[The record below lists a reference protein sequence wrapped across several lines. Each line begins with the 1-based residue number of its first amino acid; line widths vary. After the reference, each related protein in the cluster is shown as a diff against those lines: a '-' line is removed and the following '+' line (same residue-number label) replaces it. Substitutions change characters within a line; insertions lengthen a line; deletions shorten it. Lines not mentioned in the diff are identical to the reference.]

1 MNKFKNIAVYGGG
14 SFGTSLASLVAQNCN
29 NVTLFLR
36 DEEIAKEILHKKTNI
51 KYLGDIKLPTHLQAT
66 TNLDIIKD
74 FELIIIA
81 VPSYAFDDSIKL
93 LKTHG
98 ISKDNTLLIA
108 TKGFARNPTELFSDR
123 LETLLPHST
132 TAFFAGPNLAKE
144 LAKNLPAS
152 ASIAS
157 LDIDIANKIAY
168 NLSSKI
174 FTTNMTRDIVTLQVA
189 GALKN
194 IFAIKSGID
203 LAREQ
208 GENARATLIV
218 AALKEIAILSK
229 ALGGMQERADILD
242 LLDNAANKEE
252 FVGDTSPRTAAYTLV
267 REDASTGSTHKLSL
281 EASYARGLLL
291 EAGVV
296 GDLVLTCYS
305 LGSRNTK
312 FGYELG
318 ISSDKKKFLQEYKEL
333 VEGREALKLVLDL
346 IKKYNLRM
354 PIISEVAN
362 YVIPA

>member
-14 SFGTSLASLVAQNCN
+14 SFGTSLASLAAQNCN

-36 DEEIAKEILHKKTNI
+36 DEAIAKEILHNKTNI
-51 KYLGDIKLPTHLQAT
+51 KYLGDIKLPAHLQAT

-93 LKTHG
+93 LKIHS

-108 TKGFARNPTELFSDR
+108 TKGFARNPTALFSDR
-123 LETLLPHST
+123 LKTLLPHSP

-168 NLSSKI
+168 NLSAKI
-174 FTTNMTRDIVTLQVA
+174 FTTNVSSDIVTLQVA

-203 LAREQ
+203 LARKQ

-218 AALKEIAILSK
+218 AALKEIAILSQ
-229 ALGGMQERADILD
+229 ALGGMQKNSDIL
-242 LLDNAANKEE
+242 
-252 FVGDTSPRTAAYTLV
+252 
-267 REDASTGSTHKLSL
+267 L
-281 EASYARGLLL
+281 EV
-291 EAGVV
+291 GVV

-312 FGYELG
+312 FGYELE
-318 ISSDKKKFLQEYKEL
+318 ISSDKEKFLQEYKEL

-346 IKKYNLRM
+346 IKKYNLYM
-354 PIISEVAN
+354 PVISKVASCVIP
-362 YVIPA
+362 YVIPAKAGIQHKAR

>member
-14 SFGTSLASLVAQNCN
+14 SFGTSLASLAAQNCN

-51 KYLGDIKLPTHLQAT
+51 KYLGDIKLPAHLQAT
-66 TNLDIIKD
+66 TNLSVIKD

-93 LKTHG
+93 LKTHS

-123 LETLLPHST
+123 LKTLLPHST
-132 TAFFAGPNLAKE
+132 TVFFAGPNLAKE

-152 ASIAS
+152 ASVAS

-168 NLSSKI
+168 NLGSKN
-174 FTTNMTRDIVTLQVA
+174 FTTNVTSNIVTLQVA
-189 GALKN
+189 GTLKN

-203 LAREQ
+203 LAKKQ

-218 AALKEIAILSK
+218 SALKEIATLSK
-229 ALGGMQERADILD
+229 VLGGMQEGTDTDI
-242 LLDNAANKEE
+242 
-252 FVGDTSPRTAAYTLV
+252 
-267 REDASTGSTHKLSL
+267 
-281 EASYARGLLL
+281 LL

-346 IKKYNLRM
+346 IKKYNLQM
-354 PIISEVAN
+354 PIVSEVAN
-362 YVIPA
+362 YVIPE

>member
-14 SFGTSLASLVAQNCN
+14 SFGTSLASLAAQNCN

-36 DEEIAKEILHKKTNI
+36 DEAIAKEILHNKTNI
-51 KYLGDIKLPTHLQAT
+51 KYLGDIKLPAHLQAT

-93 LKTHG
+93 LKTHS

-108 TKGFARNPTELFSDR
+108 TKGFARNPTALFSDR
-123 LETLLPHST
+123 LKTLLPHSP

-168 NLSSKI
+168 NLSAKI
-174 FTTNMTRDIVTLQVA
+174 FTTNVSSDIVTLQVA

-203 LAREQ
+203 LARKQ

-218 AALKEIAILSK
+218 AALKEIAILSQ
-229 ALGGMQERADILD
+229 ALGGMQKNSDIL
-242 LLDNAANKEE
+242 
-252 FVGDTSPRTAAYTLV
+252 
-267 REDASTGSTHKLSL
+267 L
-281 EASYARGLLL
+281 EV
-291 EAGVV
+291 GVV

-346 IKKYNLRM
+346 IKKYNLHM
-354 PIISEVAN
+354 PVISKVASCVIP
-362 YVIPA
+362 YVIPAKAGIQHKAR

>member
-1 MNKFKNIAVYGGG
+1 MNKLKNIAVYGGG
-14 SFGTSLASLVAQNCN
+14 SFGTSLASLAAQNCN

-36 DEEIAKEILHKKTNI
+36 DEAIAKEILHNKTNV
-51 KYLGDIKLPTHLQAT
+51 KYLGNIKLPAHLQAT

-93 LKTHG
+93 LKTHS

-108 TKGFARNPTELFSDR
+108 TKGFARNPTALFSDR
-123 LETLLPHST
+123 LKTLLPHSP

-168 NLSSKI
+168 NLSAKI
-174 FTTNMTRDIVTLQVA
+174 FTTNVSSDIVTLQVA

-203 LAREQ
+203 LARKQ

-218 AALKEIAILSK
+218 AALKEIAILSQ
-229 ALGGMQERADILD
+229 ALGGMQKNSDIL
-242 LLDNAANKEE
+242 
-252 FVGDTSPRTAAYTLV
+252 
-267 REDASTGSTHKLSL
+267 L
-281 EASYARGLLL
+281 EV
-291 EAGVV
+291 GVV

-346 IKKYNLRM
+346 IKKYNLHM
-354 PIISEVAN
+354 PIISKVASCVIP
-362 YVIPA
+362 YVIPEKAGIQKKV

>member
-14 SFGTSLASLVAQNCN
+14 SFGTSLASLAAQNCN

-36 DEEIAKEILHKKTNI
+36 DEEIAKEILHKKTNV
-51 KYLGDIKLPTHLQAT
+51 KYLGEIKLPAHLQAT

-123 LETLLPHST
+123 LKTLLPNSPIV
-132 TAFFAGPNLAKE
+132 FLSGPNLAKE

-157 LDIDIANKIAY
+157 LDIDVANKIAN
-168 NLSSKI
+168 NLTLKS
-174 FTTNMTRDIVTLQVA
+174 FTTNTTSDIVTLQVA

-218 AALKEIAILSK
+218 SALQEIATLSK
-229 ALGGMQERADILD
+229 ALGGMQEGTDI
-242 LLDNAANKEE
+242 
-252 FVGDTSPRTAAYTLV
+252 
-267 REDASTGSTHKLSL
+267 
-281 EASYARGLLL
+281 LL

-305 LGSRNTK
+305 LGSRNAK

-333 VEGREALKLVLDL
+333 VEGKEALKLVLDL
-346 IKKYNLRM
+346 IKKYNLQM